1 MNYKMILTV
10 IVLTVMLNTGDYF
23 IKLATKTHNLLYLW
37 ATALFWV
44 ASIPGWYY
52 TMREENLSLICMLFA
67 VVSLITTTIIGII
80 LFNEKLSNTE
90 WVGFTLTL
98 ISMYLLSSKL

>member
-10 IVLTVMLNTGDYF
+10 IVLTAMLNTGDYF
-23 IKLATKTHNLLYLW
+23 IKLATKTHNILYLW
-37 ATALFWV
+37 VTALFWV

-67 VVSLITTTIIGII
+67 VVSLITTTMMGMI
-80 LFNEKLSNTE
+80 LFDERLTNIE
-90 WVGFTLTL
+90 WIGFTLTL
-98 ISMYLLSSKL
+98 ISIYLLSSKL